1 MDTFKILDI
10 QPEIGMNSTFKVV
23 FNKARGALMVVNEA
37 TSSVQAKGTKTVIA
51 AAVAA
56 LMASGAMAGDL
67 TYDSIDKN
75 EGTFKFLNGK
85 GETTHI
91 LTNASVPQL
100 IVDLNKAKDKGLSA
114 IIKALGQVNEENKT
128 GTVFGYAGGQN
139 YMEKSSHDLMGEAAK
154 VTANK
159 TYKHIIEI
167 MQKQFEPLH
176 SNSILIL
183 DKGTHTIIGDAEDNT
198 SPIVL
203 GMVGADRV
211 LNPALNLAFFESE
224 IGKEASRS
232 TEIVR
237 HGNSVVEIESGN
249 VIGAI
254 GASSAVNIG
263 SGLTISKKMSLE
275 SFEIT
280 GYVYTNASN
289 TTTTLNGDSILNVKG
304 TGCVAGAF
312 AGGSSIAVFD
322 GVSNS
327 TVTGNS
333 YFTLNNSKGNEAHGS
348 INTLAAGIAGGGLAI
363 GMASGDAVS
372 KVEGSTVIDLQNGL
386 AAGVMGG
393 GMALSVDGGTMMDF
407 FNGTLHAENNAFKPI
422 NELGKKISEKLQ
434 RFSPKLTET
443 VKTESGTASAE
454 SHDIT
459 IKVGTGMTTLGLVGG
474 GMAATYQN
482 NHPAS
487 SAVSTAKA
495 DNVTILLGGNEA
507 KPDQTFDGAWKSGL
521 ISAIKNLGA
530 SGGKAKVDNVVEFAT
545 AIDDY
550 DGATIGVL
558 GGGIALGYDSMRG
571 DNGEHSPKAD
581 ASVKNVGIQVNSGYN
596 VALVAGGFAVGSGHS
611 LTGKDVLASANVDE
625 DVLVNI
631 AGGETIGLMGGG
643 VAVWTG
649 SKEAHEGVGVEAN
662 VGNVTFNVAGGS
674 VDGLFGG
681 GLAVDDSNPE
691 VGGVYEDARNAEAN
705 VGNVN
710 INVAGG
716 KVGRLHVEVFNEVEN
731 YPSGEGKD
739 TPDMK
744 LYLKAGLKAI
754 QDGKAAIVGGG
765 MAAGNSI
772 AIAEDGSAKDAAG
785 ARVEVANINISG
797 GVIGEDNDGMQG
809 NIYGGG
815 IASTG
820 GTTWVGTSNITVAGG
835 TIHGDIYGGG
845 LSIGGTY
852 GKGHECYNDALSA
865 VDTTNITL
873 DAGSLNGNV
882 YLGGRVLEEGANANN
897 KGKANAT
904 VASGTL
910 TIYKDFK
917 FLKADAVIDG
927 SGADSA
933 TLNFVNG
940 YDFSKTEASEVAL
953 LDGSDRIVIKGFDK
967 LESGD
972 LVTGADYDMGG
983 KTSVEVTGNYEFG
996 AISSANDSQT
1006 LTVKEGGAL
1015 AVQSAQA
1022 LANNFVVEEGVL
1034 ALGTTAR
1041 SADAR
1046 DALGKYNEKAGLY
1059 LSGTVDLASAKI
1071 NVGNVAADV
1080 TTNVNLGSNGT
1091 LIVDATAPHEDAAAT
1106 TVTGTI
1112 NAVEGSTLHY
1122 VNVADQGI
1130 VTVDVDGK
1138 VKTTVDNLLFKVV
1151 EVGDGQNKFTFERAT
1166 ASDLAGTGLG
1176 GFDGDALV
1184 GMAENEVIG
1193 SLLDQANTA
1202 ITSGSQREARL
1213 NGALNLAAAGG
1224 VQTAG
1229 IEAATMGIDQA
1240 TKRAALT
1247 NVFQDGWTGFA
1258 EVTGTSLKM
1267 GGDSGALE
1275 TKTELGG
1282 ITVGGEYTMGDMTFG
1297 VMGNFGT
1304 GDVEG
1309 EGDNNGVK
1317 NDVDYYGV
1325 QGYAAK
1331 RMGQFNLVGQMGLMT
1346 TKNDVTSADGDSAD
1360 IDATIFTIG
1369 ARGEMAFQLSKSC
1382 QAVPYVGLNYLRVA
1396 TDGYN
1401 TAKGLSVDDMDQ
1413 NLVSMPIGVVFSGN
1427 MDLASG
1433 WTLRPTVDV
1442 AYVHTF
1448 GDTDVEAT
1456 TKFGAAAINTNL
1468 DVWSENVGRVGFGL
1482 EARKDALSFGGQIGG
1497 AFGDN
1502 DHREFYGQLNMKY
1515 LF

>member
-1 MDTFKILDI
+1 MTW
-10 QPEIGMNSTFKVV
+10 
-23 FNKARGALMVVNEA
+23 
-37 TSSVQAKGTKTVIA
+37 
-51 AAVAA
+51 
-56 LMASGAMAGDL
+56 
-67 TYDSIDKN
+67 
-75 EGTFKFLNGK
+75 
-85 GETTHI
+85 
-91 LTNASVPQL
+91 SVPTDSS
-100 IVDLNKAKDKGLSA
+100 IVSLNAPDDLSRD
-114 IIKALGQVNEENKT
+114 
-128 GTVFGYAGGQN
+128 Y
-139 YMEKSSHDLMGEAAK
+139 
-154 VTANK
+154 
-159 TYKHIIEI
+159 
-167 MQKQFEPLH
+167 
-176 SNSILIL
+176 
-183 DKGTHTIIGDAEDNT
+183 TIT
-198 SPIVL
+198 
-203 GMVGADRV
+203 
-211 LNPALNLAFFESE
+211 
-224 IGKEASRS
+224 
-232 TEIVR
+232 R
-237 HGNSVVEIESGN
+237 HGNSTIELQSGN

-254 GASSAVNIG
+254 GGSSAINVGEGFKLWGGFVQTGAKNTE
-263 SGLTISKKMSLE
+263 TIVDGNST
-275 SFEIT
+275 I
-280 GYVYTNASN
+280 
-289 TTTTLNGDSILNVKG
+289 NVQG

-312 AGGSSIAVFD
+312 AGGSAIAVFD
-322 GVSNS
+322 GTANS

-407 FNGTLHAENNAFKPI
+407 FNGKLHAENDAFKPI
-422 NELGKKISEKLQ
+422 NELGKKISEKLKG
-434 RFSPKLTET
+434 FSPKLTET
-443 VKTESGTASAE
+443 VKTESGTALAE

-474 GMAATYQN
+474 GIAATYQN

-530 SGGKAKVDNVVEFAT
+530 SGGKAKVDKVVEFAT

-649 SKEAHEGVGVEAN
+649 SKEAHKGLGVQAN
-662 VGNVTFNVAGGS
+662 VDNVTFNVAGGS

-797 GVIGEDNDGMQG
+797 GVIGEEKAGMQG

-835 TIHGDIYGGG
+835 TINGDIYGGG
-845 LSIGGTY
+845 LSIGGNY
-852 GKGHECYNDALSA
+852 GVGHECYNDALSA
-865 VDTTNITL
+865 VDTTNVML
-873 DAGSLNGNV
+873 GAGSLKGNV
-882 YLGGRVLEEGANANN
+882 YLGGRVLEDDANT
-897 KGKANAT
+897 KGVAKAT
-904 VASGTL
+904 VGAGTL
-910 TIYKDFK
+910 TIYKDFN

-927 SGADSA
+927 SGAESA

-940 YDFSKTEASEVAL
+940 YDFSKAEASEVAL
-953 LDGSDRIVIKGFDK
+953 LDLPARIVIKGFDK
-967 LESGD
+967 LDSGD
-972 LVTGADYDMGG
+972 LVTGANYDMGDKG
-983 KTSVEVTGNYEFG
+983 DKTSVEVTGNYEFG
-996 AISSANDSQT
+996 KILNGAAT
-1006 LTVKEGGAL
+1006 KTMTVKEGGAL

-1041 SADAR
+1041 TADAR

-1080 TTNVNLGSNGT
+1080 TTDVNLGSNGT
-1091 LIVDATAPHEDAAAT
+1091 LIVDATAAHEDAAAT

-1151 EVGDGQNKFTFERAT
+1151 EVADGQNKFTFERAT
-1166 ASDLAGTGLG
+1166 GSDLAGTGLG

-1258 EVTGTSLKM
+1258 EVTGTSLKT

-1309 EGDNNGVK
+1309 EGDNDGVK

-1369 ARGEMAFQLSKSC
+1369 ARGEMAFQISKSC

-1401 TAKGLSVDDMDQ
+1401 TAKGLFVDDMDQ
-1413 NLVSMPIGVVFSGN
+1413 NLVSMPIGVAFSGN

>member
-1 MDTFKILDI
+1 
-10 QPEIGMNSTFKVV
+10 MNSTFKVV

-56 LMASGAMAGDL
+56 LMAGGAMAGDL
-67 TYDSIDKN
+67 TYDSIVEN
-75 EGTFKFLNGK
+75 EGTFMFLNGK
-85 GETTHI
+85 GEVTNI
-91 LTNASVPQL
+91 KTNA
-100 IVDLNKAKDKGLSA
+100 DANKLFSDLSA
-114 IIKALGQVNEENKT
+114 AGTDVDEILKALGQVNDSKKT
-128 GTVFGYAGGQN
+128 GIVFGYAGGGN
-139 YMEKSSHDLMGEAAK
+139 VISKNVDDELAK
-154 VTANK
+154 LN
-159 TYKHIIEI
+159 
-167 MQKQFEPLH
+167 FNL
-176 SNSILIL
+176 S
-183 DKGTHTIIGDAEDNT
+183 THTIVGDVNGDS
-198 SPIVL
+198 SPVVL
-203 GMVGADRV
+203 GMVGSDRFINV
-211 LNPALNLAFFESE
+211 SLNAPDDL
-224 IGKEASRS
+224 SRDY
-232 TEIVR
+232 TITR
-237 HGNSVVEIESGN
+237 HGNSMIELQSGN

-254 GASSAVNIG
+254 GGSSAINVG
-263 SGLTISKKMSLE
+263 EGFKLLGGLVQTGAKNTETIVDGNST
-275 SFEIT
+275 I
-280 GYVYTNASN
+280 
-289 TTTTLNGDSILNVKG
+289 NVQG

-312 AGGSSIAVFD
+312 AGGSAIAVFD
-322 GVSNS
+322 GTANS

-407 FNGTLHAENNAFKPI
+407 FNGKLHAESDAFKPI
-422 NELGKKISEKLQ
+422 NELGKKISEKLMK
-434 RFSPKLTET
+434 FIPKLTET
-443 VKTESGTASAE
+443 VKTESGTALAE

-474 GMAATYQN
+474 GIAATYQN

-530 SGGKAKVDNVVEFAT
+530 SGGKAKVDKVVEFAA

-571 DNGEHSPKAD
+571 NNGEHSPKAD

-596 VALVAGGFAVGSGHS
+596 VAL
-611 LTGKDVLASANVDE
+611 
-625 DVLVNI
+625 
-631 AGGETIGLMGGG
+631 
-643 VAVWTG
+643 
-649 SKEAHEGVGVEAN
+649 
-662 VGNVTFNVAGGS
+662 
-674 VDGLFGG
+674 
-681 GLAVDDSNPE
+681 
-691 VGGVYEDARNAEAN
+691 
-705 VGNVN
+705 
-710 INVAGG
+710 VAGG

-797 GVIGEDNDGMQG
+797 GVIGEEKDGMQG

-845 LSIGGTY
+845 LSIGGNY

-865 VDTTNITL
+865 VDTANVTL
-873 DAGSLNGNV
+873 GAGSLKGNV
-882 YLGGRVLEEGANANN
+882 YLGGRVLEDGATT
-897 KGKANAT
+897 KGVAKAT
-904 VASGTL
+904 VGAGTL

-917 FLKADAVIDG
+917 FLADDAVIDG
-927 SGADSA
+927 SGAESA

-940 YDFSKTEASEVAL
+940 YDFSKAEASEVAL
-953 LDGSDRIVIKGFDK
+953 LDLHAGIVIKGFDK
-967 LESGD
+967 LDSGD
-972 LVTGADYDMGG
+972 LVTGANYDMGN

-996 AISSANDSQT
+996 EILNATATQT
-1006 LTVKEGGAL
+1006 MTVKEGGAL

-1041 SADAR
+1041 TADAR

-1091 LIVDATAPHEDAAAT
+1091 LIVDATAAHEDAPAT

-1166 ASDLAGTGLG
+1166 GSDLAGTGLG

-1193 SLLDQANTA
+1193 SLLDEANTA
-1202 ITSGSQREARL
+1202 ITSGNQREARL

-1382 QAVPYVGLNYLRVA
+1382 QAVPYVGLNFLRVA

-1413 NLVSMPIGVVFSGN
+1413 NLVSMPIGVAFSGN

-1502 DHREFYGQLNMKY
+1502 DHREFYGQLNVKY

>member
-1 MDTFKILDI
+1 
-10 QPEIGMNSTFKVV
+10 
-23 FNKARGALMVVNEA
+23 
-37 TSSVQAKGTKTVIA
+37 
-51 AAVAA
+51 
-56 LMASGAMAGDL
+56 
-67 TYDSIDKN
+67 
-75 EGTFKFLNGK
+75 
-85 GETTHI
+85 
-91 LTNASVPQL
+91 
-100 IVDLNKAKDKGLSA
+100 
-114 IIKALGQVNEENKT
+114 
-128 GTVFGYAGGQN
+128 
-139 YMEKSSHDLMGEAAK
+139 
-154 VTANK
+154 
-159 TYKHIIEI
+159 
-167 MQKQFEPLH
+167 
-176 SNSILIL
+176 
-183 DKGTHTIIGDAEDNT
+183 
-198 SPIVL
+198 
-203 GMVGADRV
+203 
-211 LNPALNLAFFESE
+211 
-224 IGKEASRS
+224 
-232 TEIVR
+232 
-237 HGNSVVEIESGN
+237 
-249 VIGAI
+249 
-254 GASSAVNIG
+254 
-263 SGLTISKKMSLE
+263 
-275 SFEIT
+275 
-280 GYVYTNASN
+280 
-289 TTTTLNGDSILNVKG
+289 
-304 TGCVAGAF
+304 
-312 AGGSSIAVFD
+312 
-322 GVSNS
+322 
-327 TVTGNS
+327 
-333 YFTLNNSKGNEAHGS
+333 
-348 INTLAAGIAGGGLAI
+348 
-363 GMASGDAVS
+363 
-372 KVEGSTVIDLQNGL
+372 
-386 AAGVMGG
+386 
-393 GMALSVDGGTMMDF
+393 
-407 FNGTLHAENNAFKPI
+407 
-422 NELGKKISEKLQ
+422 
-434 RFSPKLTET
+434 
-443 VKTESGTASAE
+443 
-454 SHDIT
+454 
-459 IKVGTGMTTLGLVGG
+459 
-474 GMAATYQN
+474 
-482 NHPAS
+482 
-487 SAVSTAKA
+487 
-495 DNVTILLGGNEA
+495 
-507 KPDQTFDGAWKSGL
+507 
-521 ISAIKNLGA
+521 
-530 SGGKAKVDNVVEFAT
+530 
-545 AIDDY
+545 
-550 DGATIGVL
+550 
-558 GGGIALGYDSMRG
+558 
-571 DNGEHSPKAD
+571 
-581 ASVKNVGIQVNSGYN
+581 
-596 VALVAGGFAVGSGHS
+596 
-611 LTGKDVLASANVDE
+611 
-625 DVLVNI
+625 
-631 AGGETIGLMGGG
+631 
-643 VAVWTG
+643 
-649 SKEAHEGVGVEAN
+649 
-662 VGNVTFNVAGGS
+662 
-674 VDGLFGG
+674 
-681 GLAVDDSNPE
+681 
-691 VGGVYEDARNAEAN
+691 
-705 VGNVN
+705 
-710 INVAGG
+710 
-716 KVGRLHVEVFNEVEN
+716 
-731 YPSGEGKD
+731 
-739 TPDMK
+739 
-744 LYLKAGLKAI
+744 
-754 QDGKAAIVGGG
+754 

-785 ARVEVANINISG
+785 ARVQVANINISG
-797 GVIGEDNDGMQG
+797 GVIGEEKAGMQS

-820 GTTWVGTSNITVAGG
+820 GTTWVGTSNIKVAGG
-835 TIHGDIYGGG
+835 TINGDIYGGG
-845 LSIGGTY
+845 LSIGGNY
-852 GKGHECYNDALSA
+852 GVGHECYNDALSA
-865 VDTTNITL
+865 VDTANVTL
-873 DAGSLNGNV
+873 GAGSLKGNV
-882 YLGGRVLEEGANANN
+882 YLGGRVLEDGANT
-897 KGKANAT
+897 KGVAKAT
-904 VASGTL
+904 VGAGTL
-910 TIYKDFK
+910 TIYKDFN
-917 FLKADAVIDG
+917 FLKADVVIDG
-927 SGADSA
+927 SGAESA

-940 YDFSKTEASEVAL
+940 YDFSKAEASEVAL
-953 LDGSDRIVIKGFDK
+953 LDLPAGIVIKGFDK
-967 LESGD
+967 LDSGD
-972 LVTGADYDMGG
+972 LVTGANYDMGD

-996 AISSANDSQT
+996 EILNGAAT
-1006 LTVKEGGAL
+1006 KTMTVKEGGAL

-1041 SADAR
+1041 TADAR
-1046 DALGKYNEKAGLY
+1046 DALGKYDEKAGLY

-1166 ASDLAGTGLG
+1166 GSDLAGTGLG

-1202 ITSGSQREARL
+1202 ITSGNQREARL

-1247 NVFQDGWTGFA
+1247 NVFLDGWTGFA

-1309 EGDNNGVK
+1309 EGDNNGAK

-1369 ARGEMAFQLSKSC
+1369 ARGEMAFQISKSC

-1413 NLVSMPIGVVFSGN
+1413 NLVSMPIGVAFSGN

>member
-1 MDTFKILDI
+1 MDTFKILDM
-10 QPEIGMNSTFKVV
+10 QLEIVMNSTFKVV

-56 LMASGAMAGDL
+56 LMAGGAMAGDL
-67 TYDSIDKN
+67 TYDSIVKN

-85 GETTHI
+85 GEATHI

-100 IVDLNKAKDKGLSA
+100 IVDLNNAKDKGLSA
-114 IIKALGQVNEENKT
+114 IITALGQVNEENKT
-128 GTVFGYAGGQN
+128 GIVFGYAGGQN
-139 YMEKSSHDLMGEAAK
+139 YMEKSSHDLMGIAAE
-154 VTANK
+154 VTDNK

-167 MQKQFEPLH
+167 MQKQFEPLD

-211 LNPALNLAFFESE
+211 LNPALNLALDKNE
-224 IGKEASRS
+224 IGKQASRS

-263 SGLTISKKMSLE
+263 SGLTISKKKSLGP
-275 SFEIT
+275 FEIT

-327 TVTGNS
+327 TVTGHS

-422 NELGKKISEKLQ
+422 NELGKKISEKLKG
-434 RFSPKLTET
+434 FSPELTET
-443 VKTESGTASAE
+443 VKTESGTALTE

-474 GMAATYQN
+474 GIAATYQN

-530 SGGKAKVDNVVEFAT
+530 SGGKAKVDKVVEFAT

-649 SKEAHEGVGVEAN
+649 SKEAHKGLGVQAN
-662 VGNVTFNVAGGS
+662 VDNVTFNVMGGS

-744 LYLKAGLKAI
+744 LYLKAI

-785 ARVEVANINISG
+785 ARVEVANINISD
-797 GVIGEDNDGMQG
+797 GVIGEEKAGMQG

-835 TIHGDIYGGG
+835 TINGDIYGGG
-845 LSIGGTY
+845 LSIGGNY
-852 GKGHECYNDALSA
+852 GVGHECYNDALSA
-865 VDTTNITL
+865 VDTANVTL
-873 DAGSLNGNV
+873 GAGSLKGNV
-882 YLGGRVLEEGANANN
+882 YLGGRVLEDGAKT
-897 KGKANAT
+897 KGVAKAT
-904 VASGTL
+904 VGDGTL

-917 FLKADAVIDG
+917 FLADDAVIDG
-927 SGADSA
+927 SGAESA

-940 YDFSKTEASEVAL
+940 YDFSKAEASEVAL
-953 LDGSDRIVIKGFDK
+953 LDLPAGIVIKGFDK
-967 LESGD
+967 LDSGD
-972 LVTGADYDMGG
+972 LVTGANYDMGN

-996 AISSANDSQT
+996 KILNATATQT
-1006 LTVKEGGAL
+1006 MTVKEGGAL

-1034 ALGTTAR
+1034 ALGTTAKT
-1041 SADAR
+1041 ADAR
-1046 DALGKYNEKAGLY
+1046 EGLGRYNEKAGLY
-1059 LSGTVDLASAKI
+1059 LSGTVNLTNASI
-1071 NVGNVAADV
+1071 NVGETKAKNG
-1080 TTNVNLGSNGT
+1080 VNIGSNGT
-1091 LIVDATAPHEDAAAT
+1091 LIVDASVDDGQEGNLSTDVTGKITGEKGSTIHYVHVADKGVVEVEHEGFT
-1106 TVTGTI
+1106 TV
-1112 NAVEGSTLHY
+1112 
-1122 VNVADQGI
+1122 
-1130 VTVDVDGK
+1130 
-1138 VKTTVDNLLFKVV
+1138 TVDNLLYKVV
-1151 EVGDGQNKFTFERAT
+1151 KVENEDNQYTFKIAT
-1166 ASDLAGTGLG
+1166 GSELAGTGLEH
-1176 GFDGDALV
+1176 FDGAALD
-1184 GMAENEVIG
+1184 GMADNEVIG

-1229 IEAATMGIDQA
+1229 IEAATMAIDQA

-1247 NVFQDGWTGFA
+1247 NVFKDGWTGFA

-1309 EGDNNGVK
+1309 EGDNNGAK

-1325 QGYAAK
+1325 QGYTAK

-1360 IDATIFTIG
+1360 IDATLFTIG
-1369 ARGEMAFQLSKSC
+1369 ARGEMAFQISKSC

-1413 NLVSMPIGVVFSGN
+1413 NLVSMPIGVAFSGN

-1468 DVWSENVGRVGFGL
+1468 DVWRENVGRVGFGL

-1502 DHREFYGQLNMKY
+1502 DHRKFYGQLNVKY